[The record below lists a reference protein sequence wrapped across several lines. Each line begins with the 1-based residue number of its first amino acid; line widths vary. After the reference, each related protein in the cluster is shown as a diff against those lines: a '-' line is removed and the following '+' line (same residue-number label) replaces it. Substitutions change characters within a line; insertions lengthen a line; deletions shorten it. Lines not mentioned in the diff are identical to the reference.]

1 MIMRDWTREYIK
13 THPIK
18 ALATIKGLMVVLGE
32 ERAEIAELDA
42 EIKRLRG
49 EFESIKDDYAFTQ
62 EAGLDNRTYAYYET
76 ACKALE
82 PAKEDS

>member
-1 MIMRDWTREYIK
+1 MKFADKDEYYLSKTRILR
-13 THPIK
+13 I
-18 ALATIKGLMVVLGE
+18 TIKE
-32 ERAEIAELDA
+32 QAA

-49 EFESIKDDYAFTQ
+49 AFESIKDDYAFTQ

-82 PAKEDS
+82 PVKEGG